1 MKTIH
6 QAIASI
12 MRGMVAI
19 GKTKSN
25 QQQGFKYRGIDDAYN
40 ALQPL
45 LAENG
50 VFTVPE
56 VLERVRE
63 ERINKNGT
71 VLAFTCLRIKYTF
84 YSEDGSS
91 VSCIV
96 EGEGMDSGDKSSN
109 KAMAVG
115 HKYALL
121 QTFMVPTEIT
131 DDPDAQV
138 HEIKPAR
145 SQQTA
150 TVQPKIDE
158 QGWKD
163 IGERLLEYK
172 DGNEETIKK
181 MRDLL
186 KSLLAS
192 YKIDKVAHI
201 AEYTKL
207 VEKFQVRSEQL
218 KKLAEQQPQPQEQLV
233 A

>member
-56 VLERVRE
+56 VLERSRE
-63 ERINKNGT
+63 ERTNKNGT
-71 VLAFTCLRIKYTF
+71 VLAFTCLRMKYTF

-91 VSCIV
+91 VCCVV

-109 KAMAVG
+109 KAMAVA

-131 DDPDAQV
+131 DDPDSQV
-138 HEIKPAR
+138 HEISPVSTQAPP
-145 SQQTA
+145 A

-158 QGWKD
+158 QSWKD
-163 IGERLLEYK
+163 IEQRLLEFGDYSS
-172 DGNEETIKK
+172 ETDDKIKA
-181 MRDLL
+181 LFVSIL
-186 KSLLAS
+186 SS
-192 YKIDKVAHI
+192 YKIDKAANV
-201 AEYTKL
+201 AEYTRL
-207 VEKFQVRSEQL
+207 VALFQKRKTEL
-218 KKLAEQQPQPQEQLV
+218 KKLAEQKTQKQL
-233 A
+233 AA